1 MNPSLAEKLAN
12 LPQIPGVYQ
21 FKDTTGEIIY
31 VGKAKNLR
39 SRVGS
44 YFHLSVAP
52 ESKTAALVARINDI
66 DYIQVES
73 EFDAIILEAELI
85 KKYQPKY
92 NIIQKDDRSYLYIV
106 FRKEKLVLRGNSP
119 KLVLQKIITARKTE
133 LLPKDEKYGP
143 YTDSYT
149 AKYIL
154 RTLRKIFP
162 FRDCSVNKF
171 STYNHWGRPCLYG
184 ELKLCP
190 APCVEPFVEHDKEMS
205 RSISSVRRLLKGG
218 SISLLNNLK
227 REMNK
232 HSRVHDYELAAEYRD
247 LITKYDYI
255 RRRYKLPESY
265 IENPSLLDDLAEEA
279 LKDLVG
285 ILPFVGE
292 LPRMIECYDIANI
305 SGKEAVGSLV
315 AAKDGKIDKRF
326 YRKFRIKLKDTPDDF
341 EMLREVLRRR
351 FKKTGWG
358 IPDLVVVDGGKGQI
372 SAVLEVISQI
382 PEKVSV
388 IGLAKKEETIV
399 YKDIEGFHE
408 LKYPK
413 DTPAVK
419 LLIRLRDEAHRFAQA
434 YHHKLRLKKLHE

>member
-1 MNPSLAEKLAN
+1 MTPSLAEKLAN

-21 FKDTTGEIIY
+21 FKDTTGKIIY

-44 YFHLSVAP
+44 YFHLSITP

-73 EFDAIILEAELI
+73 EFDALILEAELI
-85 KKYQPKY
+85 KKFKPKY
-92 NIIQKDDRSYLYIV
+92 NIIQKDDKSYLYIV
-106 FRKEKLVLRGNSP
+106 IRKEKPG
-119 KLVLQKIITARKTE
+119 LQKIITARRTE

-162 FRDCSVNKF
+162 FRDCSVTKF
-171 STYNHWGRPCLYG
+171 STYNRRGRPCLYG
-184 ELKLCP
+184 ELNLCP
-190 APCVEPFVEHDKEMS
+190 APCVTPFEEHKKEMNQN
-205 RSISSVRRLLKGG
+205 ISSIRRLLNGG
-218 SISLLNNLK
+218 SVSLLTNLK
-227 REMNK
+227 REMTK
-232 HSRVHDYELAAEYRD
+232 HSKANEYELAGKYRD

-255 RRRYKLPESY
+255 RRRYKLPEAY

-279 LKDLVG
+279 LRDLVS
-285 ILPFVGE
+285 ILPFIE
-292 LPRMIECYDIANI
+292 DLPKMIECYDIANI

-315 AAKDGKIDKRF
+315 AAKDGKIDKRY
-326 YRKFRIKLKDTPDDF
+326 YRKFKIKLLDTPDDF
-341 EMLREVLRRR
+341 EMMREVFRRR
-351 FKKTGWG
+351 FKRTGWG
-358 IPDLVVVDGGKGQI
+358 IPDLVIVDGGKGQV
-372 SAVLEVISQI
+372 SAALEVIEQT
-382 PEKVSV
+382 PEKVNV
-388 IGLAKKEETIV
+388 IGLAKKEEIIV
-399 YKDIEGFHE
+399 YKDSEGFHE
-408 LKYPK
+408 LRYPK

-434 YHHKLRLKKLHE
+434 YHHKLRLQKLHE